1 MDSRESATRGQ
12 SEQMNKLQRQTI
24 DHLEALVGFDTRNP
38 PRSIDEGGLFAYL
51 RDNLSGFDFHS
62 EDHGDGCISL
72 LASRGSPD
80 TVFNFHVDT
89 VPAADGWRDDPLA
102 LRVTPDRA
110 YGLGACDIKG
120 AAACML
126 SAAAQGEGPLALL
139 FTSDEEA
146 GNSRCIRRFL
156 GTSHGFK
163 NAIVAEPTGAKAVL
177 AHRGIATATIGFGGI
192 AGHASAARAL
202 EDNAIHRAIRWG
214 TRALEFAQQRQHRE
228 YEGLKGIPLNIG
240 TIAGGV
246 KPNVIAAEAV
256 VRFGIRPLPDQDGRR
271 LLEQLRQL
279 APDAHVAGWQE
290 GFVGPALPGPG
301 VDRERAAHQLAEHCA
316 LPTTDA
322 VNFWTEASL
331 FSAAGLAALVFG
343 PGDIEQAHCANE
355 WVALEQL
362 DAVTQHYIRLI
373 DHDNR

>member
-1 MDSRESATRGQ
+1 
-12 SEQMNKLQRQTI
+12 MNKVQRQTVA
-24 DHLEALVGFDTRNP
+24 HLEALVGFDTRNP
-38 PRSIDEGGLFAYL
+38 PRLINEDGLFAYL
-51 RDNLSGFDFHS
+51 RGNLGGFAFHS

-72 LASRGSPD
+72 LAVRGSPD

-89 VPAADGWRDDPLA
+89 VPAADGWHDDPLA
-102 LRVTPDRA
+102 LRVTAGRA

-126 SAAAQGEGPLALL
+126 TAAALTAGPLALL

-146 GNSRCIRRFL
+146 GNSRCVRRFL
-156 GTSHGFK
+156 GTGHGFK

-177 AHRGIATATIGFGGI
+177 AHRGIATATISFNGI

-202 EDNAIHRAIRWG
+202 EDNAIHRAVHWG
-214 TRALEFAQQRQHRE
+214 TRALEFAQQRQQME
-228 YEGLKGIPLNIG
+228 YAGLTGIRLNIG
-240 TIAGGV
+240 TISGGV
-246 KPNVIAAEAV
+246 KPNVIAAEASL
-256 VRFGIRPLPDQDGRR
+256 RFGIRPLPDQDGRR
-271 LLEQLRQL
+271 LLEQLRRL
-279 APDAHVAGWQE
+279 APDAHVAGWHE

-301 VDRERAAHQLAEHCA
+301 AERETAARQLARRCA
-316 LPTTDA
+316 LPVTAA

-373 DHDNR
+373 DHDNG